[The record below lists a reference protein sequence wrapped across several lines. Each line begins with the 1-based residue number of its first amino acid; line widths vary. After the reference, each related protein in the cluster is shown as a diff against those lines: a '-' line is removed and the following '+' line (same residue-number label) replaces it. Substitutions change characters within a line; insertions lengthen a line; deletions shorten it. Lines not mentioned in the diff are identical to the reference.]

1 MDQAQRLDIVLA
13 SASPR
18 RRELLQNA
26 GIDFRV
32 HAVDVD
38 ESEGLEGLTLPEDV
52 VKRLAERK
60 GHAAVEEL
68 VDQDYRGDM
77 AVIAADTVVGLDG
90 VIFGKP
96 KDEDDARRMLE
107 QLSGCTHQ
115 VSTGVSIW
123 LIHAGVGDDFGIM
136 YRTFVDTAYVTFD
149 ELTTQQIDDYLQ
161 SGEPFDKAGAYGI
174 QGQASTFVTRLQGS
188 LDTVIGLPVQRL
200 LSDYP
205 DLFA

>member
-1 MDQAQRLDIVLA
+1 MDQAQKLDIVLA

-18 RRELLQNA
+18 RRELLQDA
-26 GIDFRV
+26 GISFRI
-32 HAVDVD
+32 HAVDID
-38 ESEGLEGLTLPEDV
+38 ESEGLEGMALPEEV

-60 GHAAVEEL
+60 GHAAVEDL
-68 VDQDYRGDM
+68 VDQAYRGDM

-96 KDEDDARRMLE
+96 KDNEDAKHMLE
-107 QLSGCTHQ
+107 ELSGRTHQ

-123 LIHAGVGDDFGIM
+123 LVHAGEGDDFGVM

-149 ELTTQQIDDYLQ
+149 ELTSQQIEDYLQ
-161 SGEPFDKAGAYGI
+161 TGEPFDKAGAYGI
-174 QGQASTFVTRLQGS
+174 QGQASKFVVRLQGS

-200 LSDYP
+200 LNDYP